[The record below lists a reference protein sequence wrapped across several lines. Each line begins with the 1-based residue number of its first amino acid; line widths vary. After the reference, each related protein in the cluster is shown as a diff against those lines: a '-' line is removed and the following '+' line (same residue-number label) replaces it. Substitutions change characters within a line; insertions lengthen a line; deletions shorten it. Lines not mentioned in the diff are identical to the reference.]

1 MIVTGCKD
9 GQICVWDIVDG
20 AKIVPRSMLFGH
32 TGPVLC
38 LASASP
44 SGDGSLLVSSSEA
57 GEMSLWD
64 LTDGRCLENNKL
76 PYVHTHMQSHM
87 LSGGETSYLFC
98 NGYYADVVVLDTMT
112 LTVAFEL
119 VSRISSDWISAMHVI
134 RTPTRN
140 DDVVVAISACGMAKV
155 WTLSP
160 ENYKSSSPLYEG
172 ESMTLKCLNAL
183 CLACCAYNQRT
194 ILVVTAKCW
203 HIYDAYD
210 FALLCSTDNRPGE
223 RWMGGDF
230 ISADRVCVWSDKG
243 RGYLYQLPANAIAD
257 SREFRTGPISEDN
270 AFLFCVLAVPNDERL
285 VCPPAMGYFLG
296 TRGGFHKVLL
306 RGDSNGRVV
315 LWNVVDVA
323 ASDVARMRQEANA
336 VVQMEPFLSL
346 ALQEA
351 WDEMKPPPPGILDK
365 MELPGESQE
374 LKLTASVYLP
384 LQGRLVV
391 GREDGSIVVVSAT
404 QAVMLQLLYGKH
416 HHDGKRKDHPQ
427 HQLLHG
433 HTGRVT
439 CLLYPNH
446 VHSRYEIAH
455 LVSGGVDFSVCL
467 WDLYAGTLLHRFCV
481 HAGEVTQLLVPPS
494 NCSTRVLQSICS
506 VASDHSV
513 ALDGSVYVWQMET
526 GHLDRVLQ
534 GLAAEEVLSACDEH
548 TGHPGERMTNPAV
561 HLFRGLRH
569 RNMAAIRH
577 AAQRGLH
584 HLQQQHHAS
593 HHPTPGHQH
602 GMGHEVGDSAHARSR
617 AHPLMI
623 QGLRTNPV
631 DQDSHVL
638 FFDIEALIVQLLSE
652 EYSGMS
658 PGTLES
664 QGLINQS
671 EYQKYLTLSSSPE
684 THKKLSGFI
693 AKVKDTAETAA
704 SKIQAKAESVGIKTS
719 QTDGGGK
726 PGDPKNAAALAG
738 KQKHLSLA
746 ETNLTMEIAQL
757 LLSLLHAWGL
767 DNDLDK
773 ACEGTLGLL
782 CPMRPICFGLL
793 SRGSHMSLLLPTH
806 TYRILPPTQEAAP
819 ISTKERKVVTIPVPK
834 EQIEEEERARRF
846 SSKGHWELSTAVTT
860 NHLLSVIALANT
872 LMSMNSA
879 TFVPEQEKRRK
890 LHRRLSRADSRAFM
904 MSPGE
909 GGGGGGGGGSVDSSG
924 ALAVIQE
931 VLSQQQAHIKQ
942 GWSLLAALHCVL
954 LPDLVHTPDFKR
966 PQVEMLARRWQDR
979 CLEVREAAQAL
990 LLAELRRIG
999 PKGRKMVVDE
1009 WAVYLPNYG
1018 EAFLAS
1024 SAGPTPPT
1032 PQTGQMPQPASSMA
1046 GGSPSSVAIEG
1057 NVASY
1062 QVGSAASSRASSGG
1076 STPSGPQPKAE
1087 TQSIR
1092 TSDGQN
1098 SSEEEDEEE
1107 REGENQEKGGHFLSH
1122 LPLLRGGEAT
1132 TKHAWSAAEARR
1144 KQSTAIVL
1152 LGVIGAEYGHE
1163 IEQSKRKGTDD
1174 QKKKSVVDGFGPTNY
1189 SLAWHT
1195 SQALSYL
1202 LLTPATPALPAH
1214 TSLRRAAIDLIG
1226 RGFTVWQAHMDV
1238 SRVLLGLLELCC
1250 DSDKLVPSMSYGLP
1264 LTPAADSCR
1273 TARHALSLIATA
1285 RPPTFITTL
1294 AREVHRYNTLAQNA
1308 QSLNISL
1315 HQTVLSRARPEILR
1329 IVELLIDKMQ
1339 TEVME
1344 IVLHCLDP
1352 TQLKMRGLSELFP
1365 AICKFHNVSY
1375 CGATRRIAVGAKSGN
1390 LTIYE
1395 LRASKSQII
1404 PAHSTS
1410 VVACTFSPD
1419 GKYLATYSSGENKL
1433 CFWQTAAGLFGL
1445 GNAQTRCVRT
1455 YPTPPLP
1462 DSVRANSLKMAWLV
1476 WITSRTVSLML
1487 ADGSEHRFTLS

>member
-416 HHDGKRKDHPQ
+416 HHDDHPQ